1 MAVLLEASQRATP
14 SESVPVELADAGVE
28 NVNAQVDALID
39 TGVLRRLLVGGRH
52 SRLLTHSR
60 RHGAS
65 RLLRDRDAIYGDAFR
80 RRITSMG
87 IDEVMSSPYGPWQN
101 PFVERVIGSISTRV
115 PGPRDRGQRAASAPA
130 PDRVSHLLSCTS
142 RLAAGRAHAATRAD
156 ADGRVRGRVPGTW
169 RTTSSLRGPRRLTG
183 LSRPSTLP

>member
-130 PDRVSHLLSCTS
+130 PDRVSHLLSWGANAS
-142 RLAAGRAHAATRAD
+142 RLAEGRAHAATRAD
-156 ADGRVRGRVPGTW
+156 ADGGSVVAFPERG
-169 RTTSSLRGPRRLTG
+169 G
-183 LSRPSTLP
+183 LHHRYEALAA